1 MGGLNDLCVIV
12 ILNKYTYRWTL
23 LVSIALAS
31 NACVEEF
38 EFGTQNFED
47 ILVVESTIT
56 NELKFQE
63 VSVSRT
69 FRLEQDGPVP
79 EQNAEVVVTS
89 GNEQVTYLFEET
101 SPGKYVS
108 TTMFEAEAN
117 TSYQLEITTA
127 DGESYTSLPVTLPQV
142 TQIDNLTAERV
153 VNDQG
158 VEGVGILVNS
168 FDPTGNANFYRYEF
182 EETYQVIPPLFSC
195 ITLEVVSNDPPQ
207 VQIAPRTRE
216 ERVCYR
222 TDVSNT
228 IILNTTGALSES
240 NVQDF
245 VVRFIPPDDV
255 VLRNRY
261 SILVKQF
268 VQSAE
273 AFAFYDTLNSFS
285 DSESL
290 FSQIQPGFVEGNILA
305 ESDSGRSV
313 LGFFE
318 VVSVSSAR
326 VFVNLKDVLPGVF
339 RPDFQV
345 NCTLLSQR
353 GVTDNEIR
361 EIIRLTEIGFRLF
374 TFDAISNTYVFT
386 RPICTDCNFLGT
398 NVRPDFWID

>member
-23 LVSIALAS
+23 FVSIALAS

-158 VEGVGILVNS
+158 VEGVWNS
-168 FDPTGNANFYRYEF
+168 
-182 EETYQVIPPLFSC
+182 C
-195 ITLEVVSNDPPQ
+195 
-207 VQIAPRTRE
+207 
-216 ERVCYR
+216 
-222 TDVSNT
+222 
-228 IILNTTGALSES
+228 
-240 NVQDF
+240 
-245 VVRFIPPDDV
+245 
-255 VLRNRY
+255 
-261 SILVKQF
+261 K
-268 VQSAE
+268 
-273 AFAFYDTLNSFS
+273 
-285 DSESL
+285 
-290 FSQIQPGFVEGNILA
+290 
-305 ESDSGRSV
+305 
-313 LGFFE
+313 
-318 VVSVSSAR
+318 
-326 VFVNLKDVLPGVF
+326 
-339 RPDFQV
+339 
-345 NCTLLSQR
+345 
-353 GVTDNEIR
+353 
-361 EIIRLTEIGFRLF
+361 
-374 TFDAISNTYVFT
+374 
-386 RPICTDCNFLGT
+386 
-398 NVRPDFWID
+398 